1 MNVKQLFDSVAIEA
15 MVSSDLPADQLAD
28 ALLDAEVDDK
38 LVRFAVQM
46 KSRAPYPGEIPRL
59 EPLRNRLVTVGVP
72 LLVAPLISDAA
83 GRALTEAQWSWV
95 DSQGNADV
103 RASGIRISCRVPS
116 RPAHRRFPRGLP
128 RGSGSWSIMRLLIS
142 DGVAEGEVELAE
154 RAGVSQ
160 PRVSQV
166 LTALSTAGLVER
178 RGRSTW
184 AADRPVLLD
193 AFLSSYADARGIAS
207 WFYSLDPPNQ
217 ACEQIEAVGESLHAD
232 TVISGD
238 VAADRLVP
246 WRVPTH
252 TTVYTNDHRLAA
264 HLQLTPAQGPDD
276 ANVELIVPAD
286 QSILRIRQE
295 EDATLAHPTQ
305 VILDL
310 QRLGGA
316 DRHEAAEKVREWLLT
331 R

>member
-1 MNVKQLFDSVAIEA
+1 
-15 MVSSDLPADQLAD
+15 
-28 ALLDAEVDDK
+28 
-38 LVRFAVQM
+38 
-46 KSRAPYPGEIPRL
+46 
-59 EPLRNRLVTVGVP
+59 
-72 LLVAPLISDAA
+72 
-83 GRALTEAQWSWV
+83 
-95 DSQGNADV
+95 
-103 RASGIRISCRVPS
+103 
-116 RPAHRRFPRGLP
+116 
-128 RGSGSWSIMRLLIS
+128 MRSLIS
-142 DGVAEGEVELAE
+142 DGVAEGEAELAE

-207 WFYSLDPPNQ
+207 WFYSLDSPHQ
-217 ACEQIEAVGESLHAD
+217 ACEQIAAVGETLHAE

-238 VAADRLVP
+238 VTADRLVP

-252 TTVYTNDHRLAA
+252 TTVYTNDHRLAT
-264 HLQLTPAQGPDD
+264 HLELTPAQGPDD

-286 QSILRIRQE
+286 QSILRIRHE
-295 EDATLAHPTQ
+295 EDAALAHPTQ

-316 DRHEAAEKVREWLLT
+316 DRQEAAEKVREWLLT